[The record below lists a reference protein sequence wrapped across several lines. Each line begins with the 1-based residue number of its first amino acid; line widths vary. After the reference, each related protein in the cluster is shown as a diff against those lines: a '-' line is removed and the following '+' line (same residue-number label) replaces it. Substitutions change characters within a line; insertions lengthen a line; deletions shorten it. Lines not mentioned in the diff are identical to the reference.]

1 MASRSG
7 EIFSTIVENLRRIWY
22 YILMIILI
30 AGTTHTGKTALA
42 QRLMEKYKIPYFSID
57 HLKMGLIRSEQTSL
71 TVNDDLLLTD
81 YLWQIVKEII
91 KTVIEN
97 EQNLI
102 VEGCYIPFDWQKDFD
117 ENYLTQI
124 KFYCLIMSAEY
135 IQNNFSDVLKYEN
148 VIEKRLTADI
158 DKAELI
164 YENQRNL
171 RQCEKYGLKYIL
183 FDKEYKTEI
192 EL

>member
-1 MASRSG
+1 
-7 EIFSTIVENLRRIWY
+7 
-22 YILMIILI
+22 MIILI

-57 HLKMGLIRSEQTSL
+57 HLKMGLIRSGQTSL

>member
-1 MASRSG
+1 
-7 EIFSTIVENLRRIWY
+7 
-22 YILMIILI
+22 MIILI